1 MYIYSTLNILQIL
14 RKIIIHSFIY
24 RISYIAV
31 YYFILIFDFQ
41 LVYNTLEYSGVNTRQ
56 SNLFDREAV
65 AKITKK
71 LFKGLSGVD
80 NIYTQHTPL
89 LNETLEDLIK
99 GRLSLHTFPYLG
111 NMVMSRR

>member
-1 MYIYSTLNILQIL
+1 MILQL
-14 RKIIIHSFIY
+14 IY
-24 RISYIAV
+24 NI
-31 YYFILIFDFQ
+31 
-41 LVYNTLEYSGVNTRQ
+41 LEYSGINARQ
-56 SNLFDREAV
+56 NNLFDREAV

-99 GRLSLHTFPYLG
+99 GKLSLQTFPYLG
-111 NMVMSRR
+111 NTMMSKR

>member
-1 MYIYSTLNILQIL
+1 MYSILQ
-14 RKIIIHSFIY
+14 
-24 RISYIAV
+24 
-31 YYFILIFDFQ
+31 
-41 LVYNTLEYSGVNTRQ
+41 YSGINTRQ
-56 SNLFDREAV
+56 SNLFDRESV

-99 GRLSLHTFPYLG
+99 GKLSSQTFPYLG
-111 NMVMSRR
+111 NTIISKRLILFSKLF